1 MADVKLHPYRN
12 DTPIALLQQER
23 LERIRDRTFYNDKIE
38 KYRLKI
44 EELKE
49 IIGEQNDI
57 IEELLEERRVPVLA
71 EPPPLSELEP
81 SEDGER
87 LRLQRLKDTLYKGGL
102 RPRQLFKP

>member
-1 MADVKLHPYRN
+1 MADVKLHSYQN
-12 DTPIALLQQER
+12 DTHIAPLQQER

-38 KYRLKI
+38 KCRHKI

-57 IEELLEERRVPVLA
+57 IEELLEERRAPVLT
-71 EPPPLSELEP
+71 EPPPLSEFEP

-87 LRLQRLKDTLYKGGL
+87 LRLQRLKDTLLKAGL